1 MDHPLGFLGVLLITA
16 LQTRNQTL
24 SRLKGLDSGGVVEEG
39 MAVYCKYTHAWAP
52 GHPGR
57 AGVPEKQKCLGLES
71 VVYINGLCLSPRTYY
86 LLFNL
91 LDNYFLTSVSF
102 CGPVFFSSL

>member
-1 MDHPLGFLGVLLITA
+1 MDHPLGFLGVLLTA
-16 LQTRNQTL
+16 LQTQNQTL
-24 SRLKGLDSGGVVEEG
+24 SCLKGLDSEGAVEEG

-71 VVYINGLCLSPRTYY
+71 VVYINGTLSFSQD
-86 LLFNL
+86 LLPPL
-91 LDNYFLTSVSF
+91 L
-102 CGPVFFSSL
+102 PVR